1 MDSLQLRTAF
11 RRLFAQWYL
20 LGLAARCLQFTLIFE
35 AVSHGV
41 GAAWMGAVMAAS
53 SVACAVFTIYAGR
66 LYNRFGPSPLNRC
79 AALCCA
85 GAGFLAT
92 QHEAPAAL
100 AVAWMLTGMTLML
113 AATAGYRGI
122 GGLFGAADRVS
133 RFSRM
138 CLLSNVSEIAMP
150 VAIGALFSQAPDL
163 MPFIVLAVSL
173 ALSFLSSGV
182 SRSDLRAHGLVES
195 TDLLVNIRRLAGSG
209 PLLAGVVAGSGVNAL
224 FCILDI
230 LVPTAGGG
238 MGLTTTQTGTLLS
251 ACALAQVA
259 ASSLLSVRANHRTLL
274 PQLRNALLLG
284 GVALSGAALTGRRIR
299 VLSARRVGGGLRIR
313 SGQAAFDEHDLPV
326 RATRIGGR
334 HRGHEVHV
342 QQPRP
347 NHDVALHGGGR
358 RRLHAL
364 DGLSQHARPDRARR
378 DDRRL
383 GPERT
388 SGETAEV
395 TCAGSR
401 CGSLMRRTVPT
412 YPGAYNSRGMLDT

>member
-1 MDSLQLRTAF
+1 MNSLQLRTAF

-238 MGLTTTQTGTLLS
+238 MGLTTIQTGTLLS

-284 GVALSGAALTGRRIR
+284 GVALSGAALADGFSSFLLVVSVAGFGFGLVKPLSMSTLFQYAPPESVGDIVGMRFMLNNLGRIMMS
-299 VLSARRVGGGLRIR
+299 LFMAAGVGGFMSSTVFLSTLALIVLVVTIGASIR
-313 SGQAAFDEHDLPV
+313 
-326 RATRIGGR
+326 
-334 HRGHEVHV
+334 RGPQE
-342 QQPRP
+342 RP
-347 NHDVALHGGGR
+347 QR
-358 RRLHAL
+358 
-364 DGLSQHARPDRARR
+364 
-378 DDRRL
+378 
-383 GPERT
+383 
-388 SGETAEV
+388 
-395 TCAGSR
+395 
-401 CGSLMRRTVPT
+401 
-412 YPGAYNSRGMLDT
+412 

>member
-1 MDSLQLRTAF
+1 MNSLQLRTAF

-163 MPFIVLAVSL
+163 MPFIVLA
-173 ALSFLSSGV
+173 
-182 SRSDLRAHGLVES
+182 
-195 TDLLVNIRRLAGSG
+195 
-209 PLLAGVVAGSGVNAL
+209 GVVAGSGVNAL

-238 MGLTTTQTGTLLS
+238 MGLTTIQTGTLLS

-259 ASSLLSVRANHRTLL
+259 ASSLLSVRANHWTLL

-284 GVALSGAALTGRRIR
+284 GVALSGAALADGFASFLLVVSVAGFGFGLVKPLSMSTLFQYAPPESVGDIVGMRFMLNNLGRIMMS
-299 VLSARRVGGGLRIR
+299 LFMAAGVGGFMSSTVFLSTLALIVLVVTIGASIR
-313 SGQAAFDEHDLPV
+313 
-326 RATRIGGR
+326 
-334 HRGHEVHV
+334 RGPQE
-342 QQPRP
+342 RP
-347 NHDVALHGGGR
+347 QR
-358 RRLHAL
+358 
-364 DGLSQHARPDRARR
+364 
-378 DDRRL
+378 
-383 GPERT
+383 
-388 SGETAEV
+388 
-395 TCAGSR
+395 
-401 CGSLMRRTVPT
+401 
-412 YPGAYNSRGMLDT
+412 

>member
-1 MDSLQLRTAF
+1 MNSLQLRTAF

-163 MPFIVLAVSL
+163 MPFIVLA
-173 ALSFLSSGV
+173 
-182 SRSDLRAHGLVES
+182 
-195 TDLLVNIRRLAGSG
+195 
-209 PLLAGVVAGSGVNAL
+209 GVVAGSGVNAL

-238 MGLTTTQTGTLLS
+238 MGLTTIQTGTLHS

-259 ASSLLSVRANHRTLL
+259 ARSLLSVRANHRTLL

-284 GVALSGAALTGRRIR
+284 GVALSGAALADGFASFLLVVSVAGFGFGLVKPLSMSTLFQYAPPESVGDIVGMRFMLNNLGRIMMS
-299 VLSARRVGGGLRIR
+299 LFMAAGVGGFMSSTVFLSTLALIVLVVTIGASIR
-313 SGQAAFDEHDLPV
+313 
-326 RATRIGGR
+326 
-334 HRGHEVHV
+334 RGPQE
-342 QQPRP
+342 RP
-347 NHDVALHGGGR
+347 QR
-358 RRLHAL
+358 
-364 DGLSQHARPDRARR
+364 
-378 DDRRL
+378 
-383 GPERT
+383 
-388 SGETAEV
+388 
-395 TCAGSR
+395 
-401 CGSLMRRTVPT
+401 
-412 YPGAYNSRGMLDT
+412 

>member
-1 MDSLQLRTAF
+1 MNSLQLRTAF

-150 VAIGALFSQAPDL
+150 VAIGALF
-163 MPFIVLAVSL
+163 
-173 ALSFLSSGV
+173 
-182 SRSDLRAHGLVES
+182 
-195 TDLLVNIRRLAGSG
+195 
-209 PLLAGVVAGSGVNAL
+209 
-224 FCILDI
+224 CILDI

-238 MGLTTTQTGTLLS
+238 MGLTTIQTGTLLL

-284 GVALSGAALTGRRIR
+284 GVALSGAALADGFASFLLVVSVAGFGFGLVKPLSMSTLFQYAPPESVGDIVGMRFMLNNLGRIMMS
-299 VLSARRVGGGLRIR
+299 LFMAAGVGGFMSSTVFLSTLALIVLVVTIGASIR
-313 SGQAAFDEHDLPV
+313 
-326 RATRIGGR
+326 
-334 HRGHEVHV
+334 RGPQE
-342 QQPRP
+342 RP
-347 NHDVALHGGGR
+347 QR
-358 RRLHAL
+358 
-364 DGLSQHARPDRARR
+364 
-378 DDRRL
+378 
-383 GPERT
+383 
-388 SGETAEV
+388 
-395 TCAGSR
+395 
-401 CGSLMRRTVPT
+401 
-412 YPGAYNSRGMLDT
+412 

>member
-1 MDSLQLRTAF
+1 MNSLQLRTAF

-163 MPFIVLAVSL
+163 MPFIVLA
-173 ALSFLSSGV
+173 
-182 SRSDLRAHGLVES
+182 
-195 TDLLVNIRRLAGSG
+195 
-209 PLLAGVVAGSGVNAL
+209 GVVAGSGVNAL

-238 MGLTTTQTGTLLS
+238 MGLTTIQTGTLLS

-284 GVALSGAALTGRRIR
+284 GVALSGAALADGFASFLLVVSVAGFGFGLVRPLSMSTIFQYAPPESVGDIVGMRFMFNNLGRIMMS
-299 VLSARRVGGGLRIR
+299 LFMAAGVGGFMSSTVFLSTLALIVLVVTIGASIR
-313 SGQAAFDEHDLPV
+313 
-326 RATRIGGR
+326 
-334 HRGHEVHV
+334 RGPQE
-342 QQPRP
+342 RP
-347 NHDVALHGGGR
+347 QR
-358 RRLHAL
+358 
-364 DGLSQHARPDRARR
+364 
-378 DDRRL
+378 
-383 GPERT
+383 
-388 SGETAEV
+388 
-395 TCAGSR
+395 
-401 CGSLMRRTVPT
+401 
-412 YPGAYNSRGMLDT
+412 

>member
-92 QHEAPAAL
+92 QHEVPAAL

-138 CLLSNVSEIAMP
+138 CLLSNVSEIAMH
-150 VAIGALFSQAPDL
+150 VAIGALFSQDPDL

-238 MGLTTTQTGTLLS
+238 MGLTTTLTGTLLS

-274 PQLRNALLLG
+274 PQLRN
-284 GVALSGAALTGRRIR
+284 SGAALADGFVFLLVVVSVAGFGFGLVRPLSMSTIFQYAPPESVGDIVGMRFMFNNLGRIMMS
-299 VLSARRVGGGLRIR
+299 LFMAAGVGGFMSSTVFLSMLALVVLVVTIGASIR
-313 SGQAAFDEHDLPV
+313 RGPQK
-326 RATRIGGR
+326 RGG
-334 HRGHEVHV
+334 E
-342 QQPRP
+342 
-347 NHDVALHGGGR
+347 D
-358 RRLHAL
+358 
-364 DGLSQHARPDRARR
+364 
-378 DDRRL
+378 
-383 GPERT
+383 
-388 SGETAEV
+388 
-395 TCAGSR
+395 
-401 CGSLMRRTVPT
+401 
-412 YPGAYNSRGMLDT
+412 

>member
-1 MDSLQLRTAF
+1 MNSLQLRTAF

-209 PLLAGVVAGSGVNAL
+209 PLLAGVVL
-224 FCILDI
+224 FYQ
-230 LVPTAGGG
+230 TAGALGEWAFTGSAAAAVQDFRIGIPG
-238 MGLTTTQTGTLLS
+238 M
-251 ACALAQVA
+251 LAQA
-259 ASSLLSVRANHRTLL
+259 AGGYLIINYLLRK
-274 PQLRNALLLG
+274 
-284 GVALSGAALTGRRIR
+284 
-299 VLSARRVGGGLRIR
+299 
-313 SGQAAFDEHDLPV
+313 
-326 RATRIGGR
+326 
-334 HRGHEVHV
+334 
-342 QQPRP
+342 
-347 NHDVALHGGGR
+347 
-358 RRLHAL
+358 
-364 DGLSQHARPDRARR
+364 
-378 DDRRL
+378 
-383 GPERT
+383 
-388 SGETAEV
+388 
-395 TCAGSR
+395 
-401 CGSLMRRTVPT
+401 
-412 YPGAYNSRGMLDT
+412 

>member
-1 MDSLQLRTAF
+1 MNSLQLRTAF

-163 MPFIVLAVSL
+163 MPFIVLA
-173 ALSFLSSGV
+173 
-182 SRSDLRAHGLVES
+182 
-195 TDLLVNIRRLAGSG
+195 
-209 PLLAGVVAGSGVNAL
+209 GVVAGSGVNAL

-238 MGLTTTQTGTLLS
+238 MGLTTTLTGTLLS

-284 GVALSGAALTGRRIR
+284 GVALSGAALADGFASFLLVVSVAGFGFGLVKPLSMSTLFQYAPPESVGDIVGMRFMLNNLGRIMMS
-299 VLSARRVGGGLRIR
+299 LFMAAGVGGFMSSTVFLSTLALIVLVVTIGASIR
-313 SGQAAFDEHDLPV
+313 
-326 RATRIGGR
+326 
-334 HRGHEVHV
+334 RGPQE
-342 QQPRP
+342 RP
-347 NHDVALHGGGR
+347 QR
-358 RRLHAL
+358 
-364 DGLSQHARPDRARR
+364 
-378 DDRRL
+378 
-383 GPERT
+383 
-388 SGETAEV
+388 
-395 TCAGSR
+395 
-401 CGSLMRRTVPT
+401 
-412 YPGAYNSRGMLDT
+412 

>member
-1 MDSLQLRTAF
+1 MNSLQLRTAF

-238 MGLTTTQTGTLLS
+238 MGLTTIQTGTLLS

-284 GVALSGAALTGRRIR
+284 GVALSGAALADGFGLVKPLSMSTLFQYAPPESVGDIVGMRFMLNNLGRIMMS
-299 VLSARRVGGGLRIR
+299 LFMAAGVGGFMSSTVFLSTLALIVLVVTIGASIR
-313 SGQAAFDEHDLPV
+313 
-326 RATRIGGR
+326 
-334 HRGHEVHV
+334 RGPQE
-342 QQPRP
+342 RP
-347 NHDVALHGGGR
+347 QR
-358 RRLHAL
+358 
-364 DGLSQHARPDRARR
+364 
-378 DDRRL
+378 
-383 GPERT
+383 
-388 SGETAEV
+388 
-395 TCAGSR
+395 
-401 CGSLMRRTVPT
+401 
-412 YPGAYNSRGMLDT
+412 

>member
-92 QHEAPAAL
+92 QHEVPAAL

-122 GGLFGAADRVS
+122 GGLFDAADRVS

-259 ASSLLSVRANHRTLL
+259 ASSILSVRANHRTLL
-274 PQLRNALLLG
+274 PQLRNLLARALRPAHGAGVQDPLG
-284 GVALSGAALTGRRIR
+284 PREAPRCRHPLCGAAPP
-299 VLSARRVGGGLRIR
+299 GL
-313 SGQAAFDEHDLPV
+313 
-326 RATRIGGR
+326 
-334 HRGHEVHV
+334 
-342 QQPRP
+342 
-347 NHDVALHGGGR
+347 GR
-358 RRLHAL
+358 RRGRRRAPQGGGCAHPQEALRQRDQSHDHLLLHE
-364 DGLSQHARPDRARR
+364 
-378 DDRRL
+378 RRL
-383 GPERT
+383 PDGRPHELRRGLRPLKKRT
-388 SGETAEV
+388 CTRR
-395 TCAGSR
+395 GSR
-401 CGSLMRRTVPT
+401 MIFP
-412 YPGAYNSRGMLDT
+412 

>member
-1 MDSLQLRTAF
+1 MNSLQLRTAF

-163 MPFIVLAVSL
+163 MPFIVLA
-173 ALSFLSSGV
+173 
-182 SRSDLRAHGLVES
+182 
-195 TDLLVNIRRLAGSG
+195 
-209 PLLAGVVAGSGVNAL
+209 GVVAGSGVNAL

-238 MGLTTTQTGTLLS
+238 MGLTTIQTGTLLS

-259 ASSLLSVRANHRTLL
+259 AGSLLSVRANHRTLL

-284 GVALSGAALTGRRIR
+284 GVALSGAALADGFASFLLVVSVAGFGFGLVKPLSMSTLFQYAPPESVGDIVGMRFMLNNLGRIMMS
-299 VLSARRVGGGLRIR
+299 LFMAAGVGGFMSSTVFLSTLALIVLVVTIGASIR
-313 SGQAAFDEHDLPV
+313 
-326 RATRIGGR
+326 
-334 HRGHEVHV
+334 RGPQE
-342 QQPRP
+342 RP
-347 NHDVALHGGGR
+347 QR
-358 RRLHAL
+358 
-364 DGLSQHARPDRARR
+364 
-378 DDRRL
+378 
-383 GPERT
+383 
-388 SGETAEV
+388 
-395 TCAGSR
+395 
-401 CGSLMRRTVPT
+401 
-412 YPGAYNSRGMLDT
+412 

>member
-1 MDSLQLRTAF
+1 MNSLQLRTAF

-173 ALSFLSSGV
+173 ALFFLSSGV

-209 PLLAGVVAGSGVNAL
+209 PLLAGVVAGSGPLLAGVVAGSGVNAL

-238 MGLTTTQTGTLLS
+238 MGLTTIQTGTLLS

-284 GVALSGAALTGRRIR
+284 GVALSGAALADGFASFLLVVSVAGFGFGLVRPLSMSTIFQYAPPESVGDIVGMRFMLNNLGRIMMS
-299 VLSARRVGGGLRIR
+299 LFMAAGVGGFMSSTVFLSTLALIVLVVTIGASIR
-313 SGQAAFDEHDLPV
+313 RGPQK
-326 RATRIGGR
+326 RGG
-334 HRGHEVHV
+334 E
-342 QQPRP
+342 
-347 NHDVALHGGGR
+347 D
-358 RRLHAL
+358 
-364 DGLSQHARPDRARR
+364 
-378 DDRRL
+378 
-383 GPERT
+383 
-388 SGETAEV
+388 
-395 TCAGSR
+395 
-401 CGSLMRRTVPT
+401 
-412 YPGAYNSRGMLDT
+412 

>member
-92 QHEAPAAL
+92 QHEVPAAL

-122 GGLFGAADRVS
+122 GGLFDAADRVS

-209 PLLAGVVAGSGVNAL
+209 VNAL

-259 ASSLLSVRANHRTLL
+259 ASSILSVRANHRTLL

-284 GVALSGAALTGRRIR
+284 GVALSGAALADGFASFLLVVSVAGFGFGLVRPLSMSTIFQYAPPESVGDIVGMRFMLNNLGRIMMS
-299 VLSARRVGGGLRIR
+299 LFMAAGVGGFMSSTVFLSTLALVVLVVTIGA
-313 SGQAAFDEHDLPV
+313 SV
-326 RATRIGGR
+326 RRGPQRRGG
-334 HRGHEVHV
+334 E
-342 QQPRP
+342 
-347 NHDVALHGGGR
+347 D
-358 RRLHAL
+358 
-364 DGLSQHARPDRARR
+364 
-378 DDRRL
+378 
-383 GPERT
+383 
-388 SGETAEV
+388 
-395 TCAGSR
+395 
-401 CGSLMRRTVPT
+401 
-412 YPGAYNSRGMLDT
+412 

>member
-1 MDSLQLRTAF
+1 MNSLQLRTAF

-163 MPFIVLAVSL
+163 
-173 ALSFLSSGV
+173 
-182 SRSDLRAHGLVES
+182 RAHGLVES

-238 MGLTTTQTGTLLS
+238 MGLTTIQTGTLLS

-284 GVALSGAALTGRRIR
+284 GVALSGAALADGFASFLLVVSVAGFGFGLVKPLSMSTLFQYAPPESVGDIVGMRFMLNNLGRIMMS
-299 VLSARRVGGGLRIR
+299 LFMAAGVGGFMSSTVFLSTLALIVLVVTIGASIR
-313 SGQAAFDEHDLPV
+313 
-326 RATRIGGR
+326 
-334 HRGHEVHV
+334 RGPQE
-342 QQPRP
+342 RP
-347 NHDVALHGGGR
+347 QR
-358 RRLHAL
+358 
-364 DGLSQHARPDRARR
+364 
-378 DDRRL
+378 
-383 GPERT
+383 
-388 SGETAEV
+388 
-395 TCAGSR
+395 
-401 CGSLMRRTVPT
+401 
-412 YPGAYNSRGMLDT
+412 

>member
-66 LYNRFGPSPLNRC
+66 LLYNRFGPSPLNRC

-92 QHEAPAAL
+92 QHEVPAAL

-122 GGLFGAADRVS
+122 GGLFDAADRVS

-259 ASSLLSVRANHRTLL
+259 ASSILSVRANHRTLL

-284 GVALSGAALTGRRIR
+284 GVALSGAALADGFASFLLVVSVAGFGFGLVRPLSMSTIFQYAPPESVGDIVGMRFMLNNLGRIMMS
-299 VLSARRVGGGLRIR
+299 LFMAAGVGGFMSSTVFLSTLALVVLVVTIGA
-313 SGQAAFDEHDLPV
+313 SV
-326 RATRIGGR
+326 RRGPQRRGG
-334 HRGHEVHV
+334 E
-342 QQPRP
+342 
-347 NHDVALHGGGR
+347 D
-358 RRLHAL
+358 
-364 DGLSQHARPDRARR
+364 
-378 DDRRL
+378 
-383 GPERT
+383 
-388 SGETAEV
+388 
-395 TCAGSR
+395 
-401 CGSLMRRTVPT
+401 
-412 YPGAYNSRGMLDT
+412 

>member
-1 MDSLQLRTAF
+1 MNSLQLRTAF

-209 PLLAGVVAGSGVNAL
+209 PLLA
-224 FCILDI
+224 
-230 LVPTAGGG
+230 
-238 MGLTTTQTGTLLS
+238 
-251 ACALAQVA
+251 CALAQVA

-284 GVALSGAALTGRRIR
+284 GVALSGAALADGFASFLLVVSVAGFGFGLVKPLSMSTLFQYAPPESVGDIVGMRFMLNNLGRIMMS
-299 VLSARRVGGGLRIR
+299 LFMAAGVGGFMSSTVFLSTLALIVLVVTIGASIR
-313 SGQAAFDEHDLPV
+313 RGPQK
-326 RATRIGGR
+326 RGG
-334 HRGHEVHV
+334 E
-342 QQPRP
+342 
-347 NHDVALHGGGR
+347 D
-358 RRLHAL
+358 
-364 DGLSQHARPDRARR
+364 
-378 DDRRL
+378 
-383 GPERT
+383 
-388 SGETAEV
+388 
-395 TCAGSR
+395 
-401 CGSLMRRTVPT
+401 
-412 YPGAYNSRGMLDT
+412 

>member
-1 MDSLQLRTAF
+1 MNSLQLRTAF

-163 MPFIVLAVSL
+163 MPFIVLA
-173 ALSFLSSGV
+173 
-182 SRSDLRAHGLVES
+182 
-195 TDLLVNIRRLAGSG
+195 
-209 PLLAGVVAGSGVNAL
+209 GVVAGSGVNAL

-238 MGLTTTQTGTLLS
+238 MGLTTIQTGTLLS

-284 GVALSGAALTGRRIR
+284 GVALSGAALADGFASFLLVVSVAGFGFGLVKPLSMSTLFQYAPPESVGDIVGMRFMLNNLGRIMMS
-299 VLSARRVGGGLRIR
+299 LFMAAGVGGFMP
-313 SGQAAFDEHDLPV
+313 STAFLSTLALIVLVVTIGASV
-326 RATRIGGR
+326 R
-334 HRGHEVHV
+334 RGPQE
-342 QQPRP
+342 RP
-347 NHDVALHGGGR
+347 QR
-358 RRLHAL
+358 
-364 DGLSQHARPDRARR
+364 
-378 DDRRL
+378 
-383 GPERT
+383 
-388 SGETAEV
+388 
-395 TCAGSR
+395 
-401 CGSLMRRTVPT
+401 
-412 YPGAYNSRGMLDT
+412 

>member
-1 MDSLQLRTAF
+1 MNSLQLRTAF

-238 MGLTTTQTGTLLS
+238 MGLTTIQTGTLLL

-284 GVALSGAALTGRRIR
+284 GVALSGAALADGFASFLL
-299 VLSARRVGGGLRIR
+299 VVSVAGFGFGL
-313 SGQAAFDEHDLPV
+313 AAFDEHALPV
-326 RATRIGGR
+326 RAARIGGR
-334 HRGHEVHV
+334 HRGHEVHA

-358 RRLHAL
+358 RRLHVL

-378 DDRRL
+378 DDRRFDQ
-383 GPERT
+383 ERT
-388 SGETAEV
+388 SGETSEV
-395 TCAGSR
+395 TCAESR
-401 CGSLMRRTVPT
+401 WGCR
-412 YPGAYNSRGMLDT
+412 

>member
-1 MDSLQLRTAF
+1 MNSLQLRTAF

-238 MGLTTTQTGTLLS
+238 MASRRSRRGRSFRRARSRRWPQARFCPCAPITGRFCLS
-251 ACALAQVA
+251 FATRCFWA
-259 ASSLLSVRANHRTLL
+259 ASRSRAPHWPTDSRPFCSSCRWRASDSVW
-274 PQLRNALLLG
+274 
-284 GVALSGAALTGRRIR
+284 S
-299 VLSARRVGGGLRIR
+299 
-313 SGQAAFDEHDLPV
+313 
-326 RATRIGGR
+326 
-334 HRGHEVHV
+334 
-342 QQPRP
+342 
-347 NHDVALHGGGR
+347 
-358 RRLHAL
+358 
-364 DGLSQHARPDRARR
+364 
-378 DDRRL
+378 
-383 GPERT
+383 
-388 SGETAEV
+388 
-395 TCAGSR
+395 SR
-401 CGSLMRRTVPT
+401 YR
-412 YPGAYNSRGMLDT
+412 